1 MLVRNLSTVPL
12 NLRKGGQKYVLL
24 PGKVVSVPDV
34 LFTKEQI
41 KTIYGSF
48 VQILNEELKVVDTP
62 SKDVSDKK
70 VEAPLKDNEAPVE
83 ENAEKQAEEDKK
95 DETEKEPVEEL
106 LEESGEE
113 KDAEVEETIE
123 DSIEELLEEAKKP
136 AKKPAKKAAKNGS
149 KKATKK

>member
-70 VEAPLKDNEAPVE
+70 VGAPLKNDEELVE
-83 ENAEKQAEEDKK
+83 EKVEEQAEEDKQ
-95 DETEKEPVEEL
+95 DETEKESV
-106 LEESGEE
+106 EESGEE

-136 AKKPAKKAAKNGS
+136 VKKPAKKAAKKGS

>member
-70 VEAPLKDNEAPVE
+70 VEVPLKKDEEPVE
-83 ENAEKQAEEDKK
+83 EKVEEQAEE
-95 DETEKEPVEEL
+95 DETEKEEP

-136 AKKPAKKAAKNGS
+136 VKKPAKKAAKKGS